1 LKIGLR
7 KLSDSDVRTASTGL
21 NCGQPGAHVTKHRQ
35 ARNLLAK
42 CRNARPSIEGYSAL
56 FDDPERRVDLCSTT
70 IISGLGRWS
79 VTLRAQPP
87 TAMGCK
93 NWRVCW
99 RPDDQG
105 TSMYE
110 SLFGLTGLPFQLS
123 PDTSF
128 LFDGKA
134 HREALLSLQEGLANG
149 ADLMVLSGEIGAGKT
164 TLLRTLLQQVNP
176 NAFEV
181 VQVAGAHLSAETLS
195 EMLLIALGTPRT
207 EDPAKRREALIFRLT
222 SGPRPTL
229 LVIDEAQHLTDSGF
243 ELLLAL
249 MDASNAALMGTRLC
263 LFGQPELRV
272 LIDAPAQGR
281 FRQRVTLDHHLGL
294 LDLVETRVYIEHRL
308 RKVGWNGTP
317 EFAADA
323 FGEIFART
331 AGVPRRLN
339 LLCNR
344 LMLGAYLGPKR
355 RIDVAAVALT
365 ATALQAEFELAPAAP
380 VRTVPADGLPRTPG
394 PLLCVVGGQSDHLQM
409 AMLLREIRFH
419 PALPS
424 ARLVRA
430 FRNNAFAL
438 NHDLFD
444 WPGSE
449 PVAPVCLDVAPVPYE
464 QRNVELAR
472 LFAPIVERLQPSAV
486 VVCNG
491 SDAALAVARFAS
503 QRGVPVFHLGAGQ
516 RSSSRSTP
524 EDMTRSEVDRLS
536 DLLFTSEPES
546 TPGLVAE
553 GVSPERILCVGNL
566 AMDALRAAVRTLG
579 PGDGGPARRL
589 VPPAFWADPH
599 GYGVVGLS
607 KGGNIQYRHQLQGML
622 SLLVTV
628 SRDLPLVWPVNNLT
642 HQFAEAFELSQLIEG
657 ENIACVPMQAH
668 ASLIDLMRNAT
679 CVLTDSWS
687 MHDEAVGLGV
697 PCLMLGEHTGR
708 SGSALPGSTARIGT
722 SHLAANRAI
731 WEIVYGGGWMPTLP
745 LTWDGR
751 TATRIAAHLSRE
763 WRRWSR
769 VANVV
774 SPQHRADL

>member
-1 LKIGLR
+1 
-7 KLSDSDVRTASTGL
+7 
-21 NCGQPGAHVTKHRQ
+21 
-35 ARNLLAK
+35 
-42 CRNARPSIEGYSAL
+42 
-56 FDDPERRVDLCSTT
+56 
-70 IISGLGRWS
+70 
-79 VTLRAQPP
+79 
-87 TAMGCK
+87 
-93 NWRVCW
+93 
-99 RPDDQG
+99 
-105 TSMYE
+105 
-110 SLFGLTGLPFQLS
+110 
-123 PDTSF
+123 
-128 LFDGKA
+128 
-134 HREALLSLQEGLANG
+134 
-149 ADLMVLSGEIGAGKT
+149 
-164 TLLRTLLQQVNP
+164 
-176 NAFEV
+176 
-181 VQVAGAHLSAETLS
+181 
-195 EMLLIALGTPRT
+195 
-207 EDPAKRREALIFRLT
+207 
-222 SGPRPTL
+222 
-229 LVIDEAQHLTDSGF
+229 LVIDEAQHLTDGAF

-249 MDASNAALMGTRLC
+249 MDASKAAPMGIRLC

-272 LIDAPAQGR
+272 LLDAPAQGR
-281 FRQRVTLDHHLGL
+281 FRPRVATDRHLGL
-294 LDLVETRVYIEHRL
+294 LDLVETRAYIEHRL

-317 EFAADA
+317 EFTAEA

-355 RIDVAAVALT
+355 CIDVAAVALT
-365 ATALQAEFELAPAAP
+365 AAAMQAEFGPAPAPP
-380 VRTVPADGLPRTPG
+380 VRTVPAGGAPRTPG

-409 AMLLREIRFH
+409 AMLLRDIRFH
-419 PALPS
+419 PALPP

-464 QRNVELAR
+464 QRSVEIAR

-491 SDAALAVARFAS
+491 SDAALAAAQVAA
-503 QRGVPVFHLGAGQ
+503 QRAIPVFHLGAGQ
-516 RSSSRSTP
+516 RSASRSTP
-524 EDMTRSEVDRLS
+524 EDMTRIAVDRLS

-553 GVSPERILCVGNL
+553 GIPPERILCVGNL
-566 AMDALRAAVRTLG
+566 AMDALRAAVQTLG
-579 PGDGGPARRL
+579 PDDGGPARRL

-607 KGGNIQYRHQLQGML
+607 EGGNIQYRHQLQGLL

-657 ENIACVPMQAH
+657 EAIACVPTQAH
-668 ASLIDLMRNAT
+668 AALIDLMRNAT

-687 MHDEAVGLGV
+687 MQDEAVGLGV
-697 PCLMLGEHTGR
+697 PCLMLGEHAGR
-708 SGSALPGSTARIGT
+708 SGSALPGPTTRIGT

-745 LTWDGR
+745 QTWDGR
-751 TATRIAAHLSRE
+751 TAARIAASLSRNGSY
-763 WRRWSR
+763 WSWGAS
-769 VANVV
+769 VA
-774 SPQHRADL
+774 SSQLREKL